1 MQKLIRALVVV
12 ALAVGIGIFIWM
24 ILTALGR
31 VQNAVIATLFAALF
45 AYAIF
50 PAVRFLSARMPR
62 AIAVLIVYVLSL
74 GALGFAGAYLA
85 PTIAAESLSLARTFP
100 SAVQSIEAQLEHPA
114 SNSVL
119 NRLPP
124 EVRALVVHN
133 AAQAAAIGG
142 SVARY
147 LGERTVELL
156 RGALTFFVDMLLVFT
171 LAFFFITDAERI
183 RKTALRLV
191 PRDAKASA
199 ARFIDESDRV
209 VSAFV
214 RGQLVLA
221 AITAIAVT
229 LALALLHVPYAVLLG
244 VLAGVA
250 SVVPIVGELVSA
262 LLTFLVAIVT
272 VGPLQALIALGL
284 FVAVF
289 EVQGRVL
296 APIVVGKSVGV
307 SPLVVFI
314 AILVGAESFGIVGM
328 VLAVPA
334 AAILRVA
341 LDQLAPSEPLV
352 DISSSSDSDRTEAD
366 GRAKRLRA

>member
-1 MQKLIRALVVV
+1 MQKLVRALVVV
-12 ALAVGIGIFIWM
+12 ALTVGIGTLLWM
-24 ILTALGR
+24 ILAALGR
-31 VQNAVIATLFAALF
+31 VQNVVIAILFAALF

-62 AIAVLIVYVLSL
+62 AIAVLIVYVMSL
-74 GALGFAGAYLA
+74 GALGFSGAYLA

-100 SAVQSIEAQLEHPA
+100 SAIRAVEVQLEHPA
-114 SNSVL
+114 SNSIV
-119 NRLPP
+119 NRFPP

-156 RGALTFFVDMLLVFT
+156 RGAVTFFVDMLLVFT

-191 PRDAKASA
+191 PRDAKAA
-199 ARFIDESDRV
+199 ARRFIDESDRV

-214 RGQLVLA
+214 RGQLMLA
-221 AITAIAVT
+221 AITGVAVT
-229 LALALLHVPYAVLLG
+229 LVLVVLRVPYAVLLG

-250 SVVPIVGELVSA
+250 SVVPIVGELASA
-262 LLTFLVAIVT
+262 LVTFVVAIVT

-328 VLAVPA
+328 VLAVPV

-352 DISSSSDSDRTEAD
+352 DISSNNNRTEAD
-366 GRAKRLRA
+366 GCAKGLRA